1 MVANAELWAGLVWLA
16 LGAFV
21 AWSGHDLGVG
31 RVNDPGPGFL
41 LFWAG
46 LIACGLAGAVAV
58 QAARRGGASLASL
71 WSGARWRKAVLVLAC
86 LAVYALLFDRLGFLL
101 ATVPLML
108 VLLRAV
114 EPVRWRVALPVAVLS
129 TTGVWWVLKRVLLIQ
144 LPSGIFEI
152 G

>member
-1 MVANAELWAGLVWLA
+1 MANAELWAGLVWLA

-31 RVNDPGPGFL
+31 RLNDPGPGFL

-46 LIACGLAGAVAV
+46 LAACGLSAAIVTHAV
-58 QAARRGGASLASL
+58 RRGGPSLASL
-71 WSGARWRKAVLVLAC
+71 WAGARWRKAVLVLAC
-86 LAVYALLFDRLGFLL
+86 LAAYGMLFDRLGFLL